1 MSIEMKGFIVHID
14 SENEWIEVSL
24 EDLADVG
31 ISPSDLSED
40 TVREIAMDQVRI
52 FLSEEQDADL
62 FLEKY
67 DKKYGEKVPMMYTT
81 MNYEGRCF
89 IRNLRS
95 IRKAD
100 A

>member
-1 MSIEMKGFIVHID
+1 MSIEMRGFIVHID
-14 SENEWIEVSL
+14 SDGEWIEVTL

-40 TVREIAMDQVRI
+40 TVREIAMDQVRV
-52 FLSEEQDADL
+52 FLSDEQDTDL

-89 IRNLRS
+89 IRDLRS

>member
-1 MSIEMKGFIVHID
+1 MSIEMRGFIVHID

-24 EDLADVG
+24 DDLADVG
-31 ISPSDLSED
+31 ISPSDLSEK
-40 TVREIAMDQVRI
+40 TVRENAMDQVRI
-52 FLSEEQDADL
+52 FLSEEEDADL